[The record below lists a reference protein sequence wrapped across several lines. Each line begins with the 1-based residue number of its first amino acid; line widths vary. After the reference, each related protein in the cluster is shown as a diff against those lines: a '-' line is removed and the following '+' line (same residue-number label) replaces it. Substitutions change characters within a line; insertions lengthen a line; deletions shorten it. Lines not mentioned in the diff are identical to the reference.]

1 MDEAISRTFDKLRRA
16 AGGLPEIVEGTS
28 YGTPALKVG
37 KKMLCRV
44 KDAGT
49 VVMVCSPEDKEMLLA
64 AAPDLYFET
73 DHYKGWPYILIRIEA
88 MPADELHLRLEQA
101 WLRQAPG
108 SLVKAWQARHA
119 L

>member
-1 MDEAISRTFDKLRRA
+1 MAEAFPKAFDKLRRA
-16 AGGLPEIVEGTS
+16 AEGLPEIIEATS

-37 KKMLCRV
+37 KKLLCRV

-49 VVMVCSPEDKEMLLA
+49 VAMVCEHEDKEMLLS

-88 MPADELHLRLEQA
+88 IPLDELHLRLEQA
-101 WLRQAPG
+101 WLRRAPR
-108 SLVKAWQARHA
+108 SLVKRWQARHA